1 MENLPSISSRSA
13 SSTATIM
20 SAWAKL
26 SFPPAI
32 SPARKS
38 SSMRFELF
46 IAARYLKA
54 KRRQAVVGV
63 VTAIS
68 VAGVTAGVAALIIA
82 LAITNG
88 MRHDLQD
95 KLINSSAHVQLM
107 QMDGM
112 GIGDWQ
118 SLLTRLRTVP
128 HVVAASPGLFEQ
140 VLVARGARDG
150 GALIEGILPD
160 GARTV
165 RDLLSKAS
173 PGAVQALEPAVA
185 PVAVPQIAPTADQQ
199 SAPASAQNSELPPI
213 VLGGDLADA
222 IGAEAG
228 DSVIIISPQG
238 EMTPMGLIPKYVRFR
253 LAGTFPSG
261 FFLYDNQ
268 MGFLRLADAQ
278 RLFDEPDLLSV
289 ISFKVDNL
297 NNAPQIAHDI
307 ETAAG
312 KGYMTTNWTDNNRE
326 LFRALRLEQIV
337 TFIVLALIVLVAALN
352 ILIALTMMVMEK
364 TRDIAVMMS
373 FGVTPGQVR
382 RIFLLQ
388 GLLISVVGTVL
399 GLALGYLASW
409 AGGHYHFIHLSADVY
424 SIDTLP
430 FAPRVLDGVIVSV
443 VSIGI
448 SLLATLYPSTSAA
461 RVLPAEALRYE

>member
-1 MENLPSISSRSA
+1 
-13 SSTATIM
+13 
-20 SAWAKL
+20 
-26 SFPPAI
+26 
-32 SPARKS
+32 
-38 SSMRFELF
+38 MRFELYV
-46 IAARYLKA
+46 AARYLKA

-107 QMDGM
+107 QVDGM
-112 GIGDWQ
+112 GIADWQ
-118 SLLTRLRTVP
+118 SLLARLRKVP

-160 GARTV
+160 DERTV
-165 RDLLSKAS
+165 SDLLSKAT
-173 PGAVQALEPAVA
+173 PGAVQALEPQAA
-185 PVAVPQIAPTADQQ
+185 PQVDSQPESADPQNA
-199 SAPASAQNSELPPI
+199 ELPPI
-213 VLGGDLADA
+213 VLGSDLADT
-222 IGAEAG
+222 IGASVG
-228 DSVIIISPQG
+228 DSIIIISPQG

-253 LAGTFPSG
+253 LAGTFHSG
-261 FFLYDNQ
+261 FYQYDDQ

-352 ILIALTMMVMEK
+352 ILVALTMMVMEK

-373 FGVTPGQVR
+373 FGVDPGQVR

-399 GLALGYLASW
+399 GLSLGYLASW

-448 SLLATLYPSTSAA
+448 SVLATLYPSSSAA